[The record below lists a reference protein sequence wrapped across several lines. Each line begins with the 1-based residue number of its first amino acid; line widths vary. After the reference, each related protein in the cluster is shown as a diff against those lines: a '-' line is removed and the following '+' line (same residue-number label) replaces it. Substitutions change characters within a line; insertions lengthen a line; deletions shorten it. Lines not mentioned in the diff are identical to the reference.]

1 MAGKKASDFDQ
12 GLLDLFD
19 RYVHGFIDRRQFL
32 DRASAFAV
40 GGLSTSALLESLNV

>member
-1 MAGKKASDFDQ
+1 MTRKKASDFDQ

-32 DRASAFAV
+32 DRASSFAV
-40 GGLSTSALLESLNV
+40 GGVPPPPCWRP